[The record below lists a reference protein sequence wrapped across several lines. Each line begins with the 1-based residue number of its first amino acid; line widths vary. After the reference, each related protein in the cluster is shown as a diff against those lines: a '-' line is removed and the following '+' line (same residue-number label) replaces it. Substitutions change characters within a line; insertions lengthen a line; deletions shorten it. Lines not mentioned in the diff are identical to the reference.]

1 MTRIWE
7 RLYVGNLKDA
17 AQLAAEN
24 PFGITAVLSLS
35 LLSQSAKK
43 GKPDQLHSYPHS

>member
-1 MTRIWE
+1 MLAIS
-7 RLYVGNLKDA
+7 KDA

-24 PFGITAVLSLS
+24 PFGITAILS